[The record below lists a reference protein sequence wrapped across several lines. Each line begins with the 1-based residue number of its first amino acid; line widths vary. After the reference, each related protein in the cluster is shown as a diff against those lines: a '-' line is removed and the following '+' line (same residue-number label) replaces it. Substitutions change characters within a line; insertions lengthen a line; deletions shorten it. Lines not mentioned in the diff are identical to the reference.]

1 MRVTT
6 RPDMFNVLQ
15 EENAMNELLL
25 VWSDSTAVSAA
36 IWLVIAMIVL
46 FFGRPHAHHLFNAT
60 GMAIYSVMRLAATS
74 VRQLETRVAARNR
87 DVLLAAGRE
96 EMEKSIEQE
105 FNRVNT
111 LVERE
116 LSHYPELHRKV
127 ADTIDQVAA
136 DYHAATNPD
145 PLPPAWTDV
154 MDTIQS
160 LPGNGDPSVTKVLDN
175 IKDAVEASHQQ
186 TLKAHQ
192 KNCAERHKIL
202 ASMQPQWRSLNQSVG
217 EMQQTITGLEEHSKS
232 IDRQMAEYE
241 SMRRG
246 EDRAANTLL
255 ASSFTQLIIASLVL
269 VIAAFGGLINFHLIA
284 LPMSEMVGGGAYIGS
299 VRMSDIAALVIIM
312 VEIAM
317 GLFLLE
323 SLRITKLFPVIG
335 RMDDRMRKRM
345 MWVALSIL
353 TIFATIEASLAY
365 MRDLLALDREALQ
378 QSLAGAAVAEAQFRW
393 IPSVAQMMLGFILPF
408 ALAFVAIP
416 LESFIHS
423 ARTVLGVLVLALLR
437 VARIGL
443 RALGGLARHTSRMLI
458 SVYDLFIMLPLGV
471 EQRIR
476 DARSGRIAQQEAA
489 GGDTDAAPAPA
500 QRTKK
505 KSGRSSRHAEQSND
519 DSLDSN
525 AHVAEAGA

>member
-1 MRVTT
+1 
-6 RPDMFNVLQ
+6 
-15 EENAMNELLL
+15 MNDLLM

-46 FFGRPHAHHLFNAT
+46 FFGRPHAHQLFRST
-60 GMAIYSVMRLAATS
+60 GLAIYSVMRLGASS
-74 VRQLETRVAARNR
+74 VKSLEAKVAARNR

-105 FNRVNT
+105 FSRVNAI
-111 LVERE
+111 VERE

-127 ADTIDQVAA
+127 ADTIDKVSD

-160 LPGNGDPSVTKVLDN
+160 LPGNGDPAVTKVLNN
-175 IKDAVEASHQQ
+175 IKDAVESSHQQ

-202 ASMQPQWRSLNQSVG
+202 AGMQPHWRSLNQSLG
-217 EMQQTITGLEEHSKS
+217 EMQQTITGLEDRAKT
-232 IDRQMAEYE
+232 IDRQMDQYE
-241 SMRRG
+241 SMRKG
-246 EDRAANTLL
+246 EDKAANTLL

-284 LPMSEMVGGGAYIGS
+284 LPMSEMVGGGAYIGT

-317 GLFLLE
+317 GIFLLE
-323 SLRITKLFPVIG
+323 ALGITKLFPVIG
-335 RMDDRMRKRM
+335 RLDDRIRRRM
-345 MWVALSIL
+345 MWVALTIL
-353 TIFATIEASLAY
+353 TLFATIEASLAY
-365 MRDLLALDREALQ
+365 MRDLLALDNEALQ

-393 IPSVAQMMLGFILPF
+393 IPSVAQMLLGFILPF

-423 ARTVLGVLVLALLR
+423 ARTVLGTLLVALLR
-437 VARIGL
+437 AVRVVL
-443 RALGGLARHTSRMLI
+443 RTIGGLARHISRMLI
-458 SVYDLFIMLPLGV
+458 SLYDLFIMLPLGI
-471 EQRIR
+471 EQRV
-476 DARSGRIAQQEAA
+476 SGLLDRRQAERASAEPEAA
-489 GGDTDAAPAPA
+489 AETPAES
-500 QRTKK
+500 RKTSKT
-505 KSGRSSRHAEQSND
+505 GRSPQKNRQDDTPVSDHSPTAE
-519 DSLDSN
+519 
-525 AHVAEAGA
+525 VGA